1 MLRLTATDQSITM
14 TTSATGSVDYIS
26 DWTDIVNAT
35 AVTTAGS
42 GQGNVTTAA
51 TTTIIAAPA
60 SGSSRAV
67 KSAMISNRHGST
79 SNTIQ
84 LFKTVGAASYAI
96 SKPLV
101 LLAGETV
108 RFSDEGF
115 CFVGNACELEV
126 TSATTAEQLK
136 SNATTGVMQIVG
148 PAAGTT
154 RVVTVPDANATM
166 ARTDAAQTFSG
177 VQTFG
182 GRVLVDDTTDATTT
196 TDGSLQT
203 DGGLSV
209 AKSAIIGA
217 ASKISSTVA
226 SQCTFSG
233 YSKVAPTKE
242 SFRNGQITFGGDP
255 TYCGE
260 ISYGG
265 ESSGYENLYYDNA
278 YDATTRGH
286 VFRVRTNGTPIVS
299 LKLSD
304 VSAQFGSDCR
314 ILIDNITDAT
324 TTNDGSLQTDG
335 GLSVV
340 KSAIIGQNLKVIGQS
355 GFNNTAPIAKPTI
368 TGSKGGNAA
377 LASLLT
383 ALANYGLITDST
395 TA

>member
-1 MLRLTATDQSITM
+1 M

-42 GQGNVTTAA
+42 GQGNVTTAT

-67 KSAMISNRHGST
+67 RSAMISNRHGST

-126 TSATTAEQLK
+126 TSATTAEQLE

-148 PAAGTT
+148 PAAGTA
-154 RVVTVPDANATM
+154 RVMTVPDADFSV
-166 ARTDAAQTFSG
+166 ARKDAANTFTDDQTFSG
-177 VQTFG
+177 
-182 GRVLVDDTTDATTT
+182 RVLIDSTTEATTT

-209 AKSAIIGA
+209 
-217 ASKISSTVA
+217 
-226 SQCTFSG
+226 
-233 YSKVAPTKE
+233 
-242 SFRNGQITFGGDP
+242 
-255 TYCGE
+255 
-260 ISYGG
+260 
-265 ESSGYENLYYDNA
+265 
-278 YDATTRGH
+278 
-286 VFRVRTNGTPIVS
+286 
-299 LKLSD
+299 
-304 VSAQFGSDCR
+304 
-314 ILIDNITDAT
+314 
-324 TTNDGSLQTDG
+324 
-335 GLSVV
+335 V
-340 KSAIIGQNLKVIGQS
+340 KSAVIGDYVTAKYKSSDGSS
-355 GFNNTAPIAKPTI
+355 GA
-368 TGSKGGNAA
+368 TGSF
-377 LASLLT
+377 
-383 ALANYGLITDST
+383 T
-395 TA
+395 TADSKTVTVKDGIITSIV